1 MKLHRLAL
9 LLIAALSI
17 TPRIAS
23 ATTTLVD
30 SRAAATAMNLSTSSV
45 VITGGYAAAG
55 DGGGAVFK
63 NVGSTTLLD
72 TGASFTD
79 AGGTNWQYVPDP
91 IGIHIRQFGAKCD
104 WNLSQDSS
112 RAYSTYDAAATNDR
126 AALQNAIDF
135 AALQFANGDDV
146 GGGSGRVVRIP
157 KGACKISTQVRVA
170 DKVVL
175 KGEGPLSSVLVMP
188 QNFSTSDHF
197 IILGN
202 GSQLASFG
210 SRLEDLQLWSVNTNA
225 AYNVAMVYSDNTQ
238 HTGGLFRV
246 KIFAGNRSA
255 IYLNGGYGGASM
267 YYMEHVETF
276 NVGAAGGANGNPGII
291 LHYTGS
297 IIQNLRNLVVQGPGN
312 GGSAHIGLRIDG
324 GQVKVD
330 GFHTEGIAIGIDVN
344 VSGGTNTGFTRLVNL
359 TGGSDCINLIQIESG
374 TTANTT
380 IVGMAAPNGC
390 SNKTVLNGIPG
401 GTSVTGVMIDD
412 TKF

>member
-146 GGGSGRVVRIP
+146 GGGSGRVV
-157 KGACKISTQVRVA
+157 
-170 DKVVL
+170 
-175 KGEGPLSSVLVMP
+175 
-188 QNFSTSDHF
+188 
-197 IILGN
+197 
-202 GSQLASFG
+202 
-210 SRLEDLQLWSVNTNA
+210 
-225 AYNVAMVYSDNTQ
+225 
-238 HTGGLFRV
+238 
-246 KIFAGNRSA
+246 
-255 IYLNGGYGGASM
+255 
-267 YYMEHVETF
+267 
-276 NVGAAGGANGNPGII
+276 
-291 LHYTGS
+291 
-297 IIQNLRNLVVQGPGN
+297 
-312 GGSAHIGLRIDG
+312 
-324 GQVKVD
+324 
-330 GFHTEGIAIGIDVN
+330 
-344 VSGGTNTGFTRLVNL
+344 
-359 TGGSDCINLIQIESG
+359 
-374 TTANTT
+374 
-380 IVGMAAPNGC
+380 
-390 SNKTVLNGIPG
+390 
-401 GTSVTGVMIDD
+401 
-412 TKF
+412 